1 MVSAGVLAWA
11 MPFLG
16 ATTTAV
22 VAAVVAAPTFEGLP
36 DDDEFRIDPLGP
48 AEPSWIAAENAAAVP
63 AAAAWSDGKVS
74 FGGFLSLEWAKQ
86 ELHLGTVEYLAVTII
101 ALYLVVYIRGR
112 RRNYEIA
119 QGFII
124 GVHGLFCSRFL

>member
-1 MVSAGVLAWA
+1 MSVGLLAWA

-16 ATTTAV
+16 ATAV
-22 VAAVVAAPTFEGLP
+22 VAAATFEGLP
-36 DDDEFRIDPLGP
+36 DDDEFRIDHLEP
-48 AEPSWIAAENAAAVP
+48 AEPSRLAAEDAAAAP

-74 FGGFLSLEWAKQ
+74 FMGAKQ